1 VHLDGSSWRRVIRH
15 SSMLPVTRPGIAV
28 SVGVGVGVGV
38 GVRTARV
45 TAPGNITSD

>member
-1 VHLDGSSWRRVIRH
+1 
-15 SSMLPVTRPGIAV
+15 MLPVTRPGIAV